1 LNKENIKS
9 LFGENESMNKGW
21 WNDLK
26 IEMMNQIQSNFQYF
40 EKKNEQDLFEIT
52 NFLFELYQE
61 SKSERLRIEF
71 ENLKNKF
78 IPQFEDEEIQMTLSL
93 KFKHFQKLI
102 ELANFDISKLREYV
116 ETFQEDSF
124 FSILFQEY
132 KKIGRN
138 KELLEIGKYY
148 PDLFSKLIGNDL
160 NLKWLNAIQMNNYKL
175 SSNCLEILS
184 NNENQSFKRKKNLM
198 SISKLCSIL
207 SDDCFVESKESVKI
221 ECQKYLTKEGVIKD
235 DKPLNEYQLT
245 EICLSNQSLVS
256 SELKTRIAYC
266 FELSHHFN
274 FPKDYLYLIWKKT
287 FELSSNL
294 FEDFDDK
301 MDREIEGEIASSLF
315 FSMINDNFK
324 KRSKLT
330 FDILNQ
336 LKNEFIP
343 QINILEQ
350 IWEIQKN

>member
-1 LNKENIKS
+1 
-9 LFGENESMNKGW
+9 
-21 WNDLK
+21 
-26 IEMMNQIQSNFQYF
+26 
-40 EKKNEQDLFEIT
+40 LFEIT
-52 NFLFELYQE
+52 NFLFEIYQE
-61 SKSERLRIEF
+61 SKNERLQIEF

-78 IPQFEDEEIQMTLSL
+78 IPQFENEEIQMTLSL

-102 ELANFDISKLREYV
+102 ELSKFDILKLREYV
-116 ETFQEDSF
+116 EIFQDDSF

-132 KKIGRN
+132 KKIGRS

-184 NNENQSFKRKKNLM
+184 SNENQSFKRKKNLM

-207 SDDCFVESKESVKI
+207 SEDPLLESKEIIKI
-221 ECQKYLTKEGVIKD
+221 ECQKYLTQKGVIKD
-235 DKPLNEYQLT
+235 DKPLNEYQLM
-245 EICLSNQSLVS
+245 ELCLSNQSLVY
-256 SELKTRIAYC
+256 SELKTRISFC
-266 FELSHHFN
+266 FEIAHHFN
-274 FPKDYLYLIWKKT
+274 ISKESLYFIWKKT

-294 FEDFDDK
+294 FDDFDDK
-301 MDREIEGEIASSLF
+301 MDQEIESEIASSLF
-315 FSMINDNFK
+315 FSMINENYK
-324 KRSKLT
+324 KKSKLT